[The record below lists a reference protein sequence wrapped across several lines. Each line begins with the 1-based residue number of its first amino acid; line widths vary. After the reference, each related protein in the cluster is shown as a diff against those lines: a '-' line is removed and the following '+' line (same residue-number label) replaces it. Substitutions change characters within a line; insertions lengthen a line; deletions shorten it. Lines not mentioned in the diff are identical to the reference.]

1 MAGEIKM
8 KRGIL
13 FCMCALFPMVAG
25 ADYLDDKIATL
36 TQQKLD
42 KIAEL
47 EKCQKS
53 TKGLKI
59 AGITTL
65 GVSTIGIAANIGE
78 AVALNKT
85 EDKIDAAQ
93 KKSSDL
99 DSQIAAAK
107 EKKAEE
113 EKVVEEEVKS
123 SEIEKCPEPKDCSAD
138 CNGQFLFAKTVACL
152 GGECVATEC
161 ADYVTAKTE
170 QKCLD
175 ENGQEFVYYK
185 CEAPVKEKVEEKEN
199 KELMLTASNCATEG
213 PKHVFGAQDTWWN
226 GNNCVAKTCKEGFYL
241 SLNNGKTLDKCV
253 KTCPEYQVVDLGNGG
268 KGCDTVK
275 TEAPVV
281 NDVCVARKEFKN
293 TELDG
298 KSCVAKCVAW
308 GQEQGCSFDAAK
320 TLDSNKYK
328 KCICNPNAQD
338 FKNETILFE
347 TPVKKEVKKK
357 AEEPTPVPLRP
368 QENKDKFLLFDPETV
383 NGGFV
388 PGGGNKEQTK
398 PAPETVVEY
407 GTQGTSFCYATVAGR
422 YFKESA
428 HTLLSADMS
437 MCLDKLKAS
446 IEKAGH
452 KNVKLVK
459 KK

>member
-13 FCMCALFPMVAG
+13 FCMCTLFPMVAG

-93 KKSSDL
+93 KTSSDL
-99 DSQIAAAK
+99 DSQIAAAREEARK
-107 EKKAEE
+107 KAEEEARKKAEE
-113 EKVVEEEVKS
+113 EKEEVES

-170 QKCLD
+170 RKCLD

-185 CEAPVKEKVEEKEN
+185 CEAPAKENVEEKEN

-253 KTCPEYQVVDLGNGG
+253 KTCPEYQVVDLGDGG

-293 TELDG
+293 TELG
-298 KSCVAKCVAW
+298 GQSCVAKCVAW
-308 GQEQGCSFDAAK
+308 GQEQGCSFDTTK
-320 TLDSNKYK
+320 TLGSNKYK

-338 FKNETILFE
+338 FKNETMFIEKL
-347 TPVKKEVKKK
+347 VKKET
-357 AEEPTPVPLRP
+357 EETTPVPLKP
-368 QENKDKFLLFDPETV
+368 QENKDKFLLFDQQNISAQFNATEEELKTIYITYHTHWCEARV
-383 NGGFV
+383 NGVQYKGNVHGKVLSGRGNCKNELEKNLKEAGIRKFV
-388 PGGGNKEQTK
+388 
-398 PAPETVVEY
+398 
-407 GTQGTSFCYATVAGR
+407 
-422 YFKESA
+422 
-428 HTLLSADMS
+428 
-437 MCLDKLKAS
+437 LKDA
-446 IEKAGH
+446 
-452 KNVKLVK
+452 N
-459 KK
+459 